1 MTKEKFKKIKKE
13 VEKSQKK
20 FKSSAKKNCPRCE
33 GTGIYYAPDG
43 HDDVIGEICEC
54 TFEKPK
60 PILIHHFPTIKAN
73 RIPFAEEIQES
84 RKGFSSET
92 LVWMSVVAF
101 LIGCCV
107 GAVAIDYLILAN
119 VW

>member
-1 MTKEKFKKIKKE
+1 MTKGKLKKIKKE
-13 VEKSQKK
+13 VEKTQKK
-20 FKSSAKKNCPRCE
+20 FKDSAKKDCPHCH

-43 HDDVIGEICEC
+43 HDDVVGEICDC
-54 TFEKPK
+54 TFQKHT
-60 PILIHHFPTIKAN
+60 PILIPSFPTIKVN
-73 RIPFAEEIQES
+73 RKPFAEEIQES